1 MAHSTHKNHGK
12 QEQGKGQ
19 EHEGVAGTFATVA
32 EKAKEATES
41 VRETAGT
48 VATEAGHKMEEATES
63 LGKGMRSLAGTIRER
78 GGDGALGSAAS
89 TVAEGLETGGRYLE
103 REGLEGM
110 GADLVKLIRRN
121 PVPAVLIGIGFG
133 FLLARATSR
142 S

>member
-1 MAHSTHKNHGK
+1 MAHNHKNHGK
-12 QEQGKGQ
+12 QEHDKGQ

-48 VATEAGHKMEEATES
+48 MATQAGHKMEEATEN

-78 GGDGALGSAAS
+78 GGDRAFGSAAS

-110 GADLVKLIRRN
+110 GADLVKMIRRN
-121 PVPAVLIGIGFG
+121 PVPAVLIGVGLG

-142 S
+142 G